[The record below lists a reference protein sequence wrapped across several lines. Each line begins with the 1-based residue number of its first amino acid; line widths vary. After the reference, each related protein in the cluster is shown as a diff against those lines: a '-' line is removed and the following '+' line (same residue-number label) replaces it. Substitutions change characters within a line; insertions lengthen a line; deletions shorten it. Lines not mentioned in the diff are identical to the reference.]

1 MCSKVAVVVG
11 GCAAVTRTF
20 GFELLF
26 MFPSFAAYGSGEQA
40 QQLRLNN
47 RTGLIKEEALFCLE
61 AY

>member
-1 MCSKVAVVVG
+1 MCSNVTVAVV
-11 GCAAVTRTF
+11 GCAAVKRTF

-26 MFPSFAAYGSGEQA
+26 MLPSFAAYGSGEQA